1 MSKIHIIIAAVW
13 VPLAILLAMR
23 LAILGNSELALA
35 KSRGADNKTRIDLGQ
50 ELDQLKGQLEYE
62 ASEPALRDAIQR
74 LGLPL
79 NRQLNGAVMARR

>member
-13 VPLAILLAMR
+13 VPLAIILAMR

-35 KSRGADNKTRIDLGQ
+35 KSRGADNKARIDLGQ

>member
-1 MSKIHIIIAAVW
+1 MTKIHAFIAACW
-13 VPLAILLAMR
+13 VIPLIFLALH
-23 LAILGNSELALA
+23 LAILGNAELALA
-35 KSRGADNKTRIDLGQ
+35 KARGTDNKTRIDLGQ

-79 NRQLNGAVMARR
+79 GRQVNIAVLARR